1 MRPFSLLAQTI
12 TAQHNVYVCFVLWLI
27 IFFFFNC
34 STQAARTVLAAREN
48 GEPATSVPR
57 ADEIDGVNG
66 CVKFQI
72 VRYVIKVFI
81 MLVAYRTSSNC
92 CSMLRTKNANVR
104 SSRCICRFESNFVI
118 LRSDNGRIR
127 KH

>member
-1 MRPFSLLAQTI
+1 MCMCVSFSGLS
-12 TAQHNVYVCFVLWLI
+12 F
-27 IFFFFNC
+27 FFFFNC

>member
-27 IFFFFNC
+27 IFFNC